1 MKFRG
6 ARIGGCRFLKQLVCP
21 VKNNLGGEMNIDDRV
36 RSEGGVIISG
46 KSKLAELSSQ
56 FQSLLLERVIKVEI
70 AAKVRISKMKSRK
83 FIQEILSDERGDVPG
98 WVLVVLMTTGL
109 ITAIWAIAEPRL
121 STLLRNSLDSM
132 NTAR

>member
-1 MKFRG
+1 
-6 ARIGGCRFLKQLVCP
+6 